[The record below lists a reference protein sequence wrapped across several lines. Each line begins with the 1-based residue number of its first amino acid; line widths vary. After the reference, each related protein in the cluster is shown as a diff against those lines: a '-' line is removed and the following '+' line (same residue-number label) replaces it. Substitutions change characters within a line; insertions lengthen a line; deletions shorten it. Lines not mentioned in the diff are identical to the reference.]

1 MTDRQIK
8 YLNSCK
14 TNVRIRMLDV
24 MRAISEG
31 NIISI
36 TFLYDGNGACFY
48 YLDDYAKDGKNKK
61 LATFDKE
68 QTDVILIGC
77 YLDLFS
83 FKLR

>member
-14 TNVRIRMLDV
+14 PNVRKLMLDV
-24 MRAISEG
+24 MRAISER

-36 TFLYDGNGACFY
+36 TYLYDGNGACFY
-48 YLDDYAKDGKNKK
+48 YFDDYAKDSKNKR
-61 LATFDKE
+61 LATFNKE
-68 QTDVILIGC
+68 QTEVIFLGC

-83 FKLR
+83 FRLR

>member
-14 TNVRIRMLDV
+14 PNVRKRMLDV

-36 TFLYDGNGACFY
+36 TYLYDGNGACVY
-48 YLDDYAKDGKNKK
+48 YLDDYAEDGKNKK
-61 LATFDKE
+61 IATFNKE
-68 QTDVILIGC
+68 QTEVIFIGC

-83 FKLR
+83 FKLK

>member
-14 TNVRIRMLDV
+14 PNVRRQMLDV

-36 TFLYDGNGACFY
+36 TYLYDGNGACFY
-48 YLDDYAKDGKNKK
+48 WLDDYAKDGKNKK
-61 LATFDKE
+61 LSTFNKE
-68 QTDVILIGC
+68 QTEVILVGC

-83 FKLR
+83 FRLK

>member
-8 YLNSCK
+8 YLNSCEP
-14 TNVRIRMLDV
+14 NVRKRMLDV

-36 TFLYDGNGACFY
+36 TYLYDGNGACFY
-48 YLDDYAKDGKNKK
+48 YLDDYAKDGKNKI
-61 LATFDKE
+61 LATFNKE
-68 QTDVILIGC
+68 QTEIIFIGC

-83 FKLR
+83 FRLR